1 MKELTREQAE
11 SLIAKNEVVKSWTS
25 RKNNEILVNLNLS
38 NHVQLEVHYNMMQD
52 LKTYFVESSDTQTEN

>member
-1 MKELTREQAE
+1 MRELTREQAE

-38 NHVQLEVHYNMMQD
+38 NHVQLEVHYNMMRD
-52 LKTYFVESSDTQTEN
+52 LKTYFVEPSDTQTEN